1 MSEFNLNIFCIYW
14 SSFFLNQP
22 CREIIDSEDN
32 SHATSGDEWKPSE
45 AASETDVSVQLP
57 KLSTKVIIFLL
68 ENGKFEFSRKQYIFL
83 KHSKR
88 EFCAEF

>member
-1 MSEFNLNIFCIYW
+1 MAKANYH
-14 SSFFLNQP
+14 
-22 CREIIDSEDN
+22 CRKIMDSEDN

-68 ENGKFEFSRKQYIFL
+68 KKRKI
-83 KHSKR
+83 
-88 EFCAEF
+88 

>member
-1 MSEFNLNIFCIYW
+1 LDIFCIYW

-57 KLSTKVIIFLL
+57 KLSTTTSHYRKKRDYKYGCRSNVCDII
-68 ENGKFEFSRKQYIFL
+68 
-83 KHSKR
+83 
-88 EFCAEF
+88 